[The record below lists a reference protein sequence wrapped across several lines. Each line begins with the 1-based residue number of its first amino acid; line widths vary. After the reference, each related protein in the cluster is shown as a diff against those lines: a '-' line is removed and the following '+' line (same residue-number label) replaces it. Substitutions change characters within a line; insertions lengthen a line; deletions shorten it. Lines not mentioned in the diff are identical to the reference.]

1 MSHRHRGI
9 TLLDTIRKSLWP
21 VGVFRDASKGNL
33 LERAAAYRHNRAA
46 RSCLPRYMNNW
57 LMVAAVLSTAAV
69 GLEDTHN
76 LPAAILCW
84 LLVTYTVTE
93 LAVLSAI
100 YLMLAAWDY

>member
-1 MSHRHRGI
+1 M
-9 TLLDTIRKSLWP
+9 DNIRRALWP
-21 VGVFRDASKGNL
+21 VGLFRDASKGNL

-46 RSCLPRYMNNW
+46 RGRLPRYMNKW

-69 GLEDTHN
+69 GLETADK

-84 LLVTYTVTE
+84 VLVAYTATE

-100 YLMLAAWDY
+100 YLILTAWDC